1 MTATRTIPDSRAE
14 WLALRK
20 RDVTASDMAALFGAH
35 PYRTALKLYAIKSG
49 LLDDDEETPAMRRGK
64 HMEVVAE
71 RILREEH
78 PDWIVEAN
86 AAYWSDAAVRI
97 GATPDFIV
105 RRPDRSGFG
114 VVQVKSVADMIW
126 RKQWKQPDGTIDPPL
141 YAVVQA
147 HIEQRLTGASWAA
160 VLPIV
165 VSFGIE
171 MPLIEFDIHEGIW
184 DRAVDETAAFWR
196 MVADRRPPP
205 ADYGRDADTI
215 DDIWPPQPDAEPIDL
230 THDNM
235 MHDAI
240 AKSRYASDLRAAATK
255 DYDYA
260 TTIIAEKM
268 AGASKARVGDR
279 IVTRKLTRRSAYTV
293 KAGEYVR
300 TTIKGE

>member
-14 WLALRK
+14 WLSLRK

-35 PYRTALKLYAIKSG
+35 PYRTALRLYAVKSG
-49 LLDDDEETPAMRRGK
+49 LVDDDEDTPAMRRGK

-147 HIEQRLTGASWAA
+147 HIEHKLTGASWAA

-215 DDIWPPQPDAEPIDL
+215 DDIFPPDDSKPPIDL
-230 THDNM
+230 STDNQM
-235 MHDAI
+235 YEAVAMRLAATEAATL
-240 AKSRYASDLRAAATK
+240 AKERHEYASG
-255 DYDYA
+255 
-260 TTIIAEKM
+260 IIAEKM
-268 AGASKARVGDR
+268 AGAVKARVGSR
-279 IVTRKLTRRSAYTV
+279 IVTRKIQSRSGFTV
-293 KAGEYVR
+293 KPTQFPVI
-300 TTIKGE
+300 TIKGE